1 MRDVA
6 RASART
12 LLPTNVAGAALVH
25 AFSNAAAACALS
37 QALGAPA
44 VPRLMGPPTRNV
56 QQQCAQPHRF
66 QRHPLHEVVQPHP
79 LQQRSL
85 TGVAAHSQTKVG
97 PSIAA
102 PTSQEQQATLQV
114 RTPKHATVSA
124 TFQHHRNTTQTASTG
139 HSCLPAHLHQP
150 TLHSSPQHDMGA
162 GIFQQQLQ
170 AHTTGFTVS

>member
-1 MRDVA
+1 MPGLQRGRCCLPTWLVL
-6 RASART
+6 RWCTPSATQQQPVLFRRRST
-12 LLPTNVAGAALVH
+12 HQRSPGSCWDLLPV
-25 AFSNAAAACALS
+25 
-37 QALGAPA
+37 
-44 VPRLMGPPTRNV
+44 NV
-56 QQQCAQPHRF
+56 QQQCAQPHRV

-79 LQQRSL
+79 PRQRSL